1 MTSPERRHH
10 VRIDCRVPLNLRGEW
25 TEVQGTVVDISRA
38 GFRLHLPLTEIGLQP
53 GASLSEVSEQLH
65 HLLTDDTAAS
75 FLPEMLGQLVTHA
88 IWPRRLS
95 IPTDD
100 PGCVELAGTF
110 DRALTPSEA
119 AALGLPIPMENESA
133 EDAMRRT
140 SLHPPQART
149 P

>member
-1 MTSPERRHH
+1 MPTKERRGDA
-10 VRIDCRVPLNLRGEW
+10 RIDCRISLNIRGEW
-25 TEVQGTVVDISRA
+25 TDVNGMVADISRS

-65 HLLTDDTAAS
+65 RLLTDDTAAS

-100 PGCVELAGTF
+100 NSCVELAGTF
-110 DRALTPSEA
+110 DKPLTASEA
-119 AALGLPIPMENESA
+119 AALGLPIPMENESIQ
-133 EDAMRRT
+133 DAKQRT
-140 SLHPPQART
+140 PLNPPKART